1 MGVARPDHHIC
12 ISTTIN
18 TIASVITTMTT
29 SPTNTQCGKLT
40 TKKVADLIS
49 RDAGDRS
56 RLEFCGLGTYGLG
69 LEGSVLAVFKTD
81 Q

>member
-1 MGVARPDHHIC
+1 
-12 ISTTIN
+12 
-18 TIASVITTMTT
+18 MTT